1 VHTGGVPVDA
11 FSYRLAVEFYVVSR
25 NVYASIAYTALL
37 QELQSDITSRRPK
50 IESLATTAGLMMR
63 GVAADSDSAGALHD
77 QLQEIKDRWNRVN
90 ERAIE
95 LRSVATEI

>member
-1 VHTGGVPVDA
+1 M
-11 FSYRLAVEFYVVSR
+11 R
-25 NVYASIAYTALL
+25 TALW

-50 IESLATTAGLMMR
+50 IESLATTAGLMIR
-63 GVAADSDSAGALHD
+63 GLQADSEAARALQD

-95 LRSVATEI
+95 LRYVAVLLPYYGINDTAT

>member
-1 VHTGGVPVDA
+1 MH
-11 FSYRLAVEFYVVSR
+11 
-25 NVYASIAYTALL
+25 IALR

-63 GVAADSDSAGALHD
+63 GMQTDSEAASALQN

-95 LRSVATEI
+95 LRSVTHLLPHTY